1 MKAAALAAFASL
13 IVALPLSAQ
22 DPADSLR
29 AYKLDDI
36 NVTAE
41 RHPSRSSDAAAVV
54 RSVTRS
60 ELERRAASDVT
71 TVLRD
76 VPGIQLDPVVG
87 SGAGVALQGLGS
99 DRVLILL
106 DGSPLAGRIGGE
118 FDLSRVSPSQ
128 LERIE
133 IVEGPQSTLYGSSAL
148 GGVVNLLTRNDFSRR
163 AEVSSHVGSEGQL
176 DGRGRVSGRLGNT
189 GLSLDAG
196 RRTVDLAPG
205 TGATTIGTAGRW
217 DGMARMATPLGGGS
231 LDARVLGIIDEQSY
245 RTSSSPTPATNFND
259 NWQLDGLM
267 AATLDAAGR
276 TEVRLHGSL
285 YDHRFISSASG
296 ERADGAA
303 EWDRQRLLDAEVI
316 RRGIV
321 GDHRWLVGVK
331 GEREWLESERIEG
344 GSRAAWTGAAF
355 ASGDFALTSKL
366 RASTGVRLTSGERWG
381 TDVAPRVGL
390 VATLP
395 AGAYIKIAGARGFRA
410 PSFKEQ
416 YTNFTNS
423 QGGFT
428 YTVLGNADLD
438 AEHSWNASAE
448 IGRTA
453 GGTRLYVR
461 GFHNWLDNF
470 IETELV
476 DPATS
481 TFRYQNVS
489 SARTAGLEGGVTVSR
504 GIMIARASHAW
515 LSTED
520 ESTGEPLLGQAA
532 NTSRASLTM
541 LPGPVNVTGEVVY
554 TGAVPLRRTSTGTQ
568 EQADYARVNLSGGV
582 SLPSDLRLTVGAD
595 NLFDTRPEGAATFL
609 GRRFFAGLSWGFGW

>member
-1 MKAAALAAFASL
+1 MKAAALAALVSFV
-13 IVALPLSAQ
+13 VAVPLTAQ

-29 AYKLDDI
+29 AYRLDDI

-54 RSVTRS
+54 RTVTRA
-60 ELERRAASDVT
+60 ELERRAAPDVT

-148 GGVVNLLTRNDFSRR
+148 GGVVNLLSRNDFSRR
-163 AEVSSHVGSEGQL
+163 AELSSHVGSEGQL
-176 DGRGRVSGRLGNT
+176 DGRGRVSGRLGST
-189 GLSLDAG
+189 GLSFDAG

-205 TGATTIGTAGRW
+205 AGATTIGEAGRW
-217 DGMARMATPLGGGS
+217 DGMARMSAPLAGGN
-231 LDARVLGIIDEQSY
+231 LDARVMGIIDEQMYRSGSQPNP
-245 RTSSSPTPATNFND
+245 RTSFND
-259 NWQLDGLM
+259 NWQLDGLV
-267 AATLDAAGR
+267 ATTLDAAGR

-285 YDHRFISSASG
+285 YDHRFISSATDS
-296 ERADGAA
+296 RNDGAA

-316 RRGIV
+316 RRGTA
-321 GDHRWLVGVK
+321 GAHRWLAGVK

-355 ASGDFALTSKL
+355 ASGDWALSSKL
-366 RASTGVRLTSGERWG
+366 RASTGLRLTTGERWG
-381 TDVAPRVGL
+381 TDLAPRVGL

-395 AGAYIKIAGARGFRA
+395 AGGYFKVAGARGFRA

-428 YTVLGNADLD
+428 YTVLGNADLLP
-438 AEHSWNASAE
+438 EHSWNASAE
-448 IGRTA
+448 VGRSA
-453 GGTRLYVR
+453 GGTQVYLR

-489 SARTAGLEGGVTVSR
+489 AARTAGLEGGATVSR
-504 GIMIARASHAW
+504 GIVTARASHAW

-520 ESTGEPLLGQAA
+520 ESTGESLLGQAA
-532 NTSRASLTM
+532 HTSRAAVTV
-541 LPGPVNVTGEVVY
+541 LPGPVDVTGEVVY

-568 EQADYARVNLSGGV
+568 EQGDYARINLSGGV

-595 NLFDTRPEGAATFL
+595 NLLDTRPEGAATFL
-609 GRRFFAGLSWGFGW
+609 GRRFFAGLTWGFGW

>member
-1 MKAAALAAFASL
+1 MKVAAFAALAFLLAAM
-13 IVALPLSAQ
+13 PLAAQ
-22 DPADSLR
+22 DSADTLR
-29 AYKLDDI
+29 AYRLDDM

-41 RHPSRSSDAAAVV
+41 RHPSRSSDAAAAV
-54 RSVTRS
+54 RTVTRA
-60 ELERRAASDVT
+60 ELERRAAPDVT

-76 VPGIQLDPVVG
+76 VPGIQFDPVVG

-99 DRVLILL
+99 ERVLILL

-148 GGVVNLLTRNDFSRR
+148 GGVVNLLTRDDFSRR
-163 AEVSSHVGSEGQL
+163 AELSSQIGSEGQL
-176 DGRGRVSGRLGNT
+176 DGRGRISGRFGST

-205 TGATTIGTAGRW
+205 AGATTIGAAGRW
-217 DGMARMATPLGGGS
+217 DGMARMSKPLGSGS
-231 LDARVLGIIDEQSY
+231 LDARVLGIIDQQSY
-245 RTSSSPTPATNFND
+245 RSSATSSPSTSFND
-259 NWQLDGLM
+259 NWQLDGLV
-267 AATLDAAGR
+267 ATTLDAAGR

-285 YDHRFISSASG
+285 YDHRFISSATG
-296 ERADGAA
+296 VRADGAA
-303 EWDRQRLLDAEVI
+303 EWDRQRLLDAEII
-316 RRGIV
+316 RRGV
-321 GDHRWLVGVK
+321 AGAHRWLVGVK
-331 GEREWLESERIEG
+331 GEREWLESERIDG

-355 ASGDFALTSKL
+355 ASGDWALTSGL

-390 VATLP
+390 VASLP
-395 AGAYIKIAGARGFRA
+395 AGGYFKLAGARGFRA

-416 YTNFTNS
+416 YTSFTNS

-448 IGRTA
+448 IGRSA
-453 GGTRLYVR
+453 GGTRVYLR

-489 SARTAGLEGGVTVSR
+489 SARTAGVEGGVTVSR
-504 GIMIARASHAW
+504 GILIARASHAW

-532 NTSRASLTM
+532 NTSRASVTV

-554 TGAVPLRRTSTGTQ
+554 TGAVPLRRTSTGTE
-568 EQADYARVNLSGGV
+568 EQADYARLNLSGGI

-595 NLFDTRPEGAATFL
+595 NLLDTRPEGAATFL
-609 GRRFFAGLSWGFGW
+609 GRRLFAGLTWGFGW